1 MSRFAPSL
9 FKSIGFRNFRHF
21 RHFRQF
27 EFISY
32 DSVFQHETWSLIKA
46 MIIGEHL

>member
-1 MSRFAPSL
+1 MNRFAPSL
-9 FKSIGFRNFRHF
+9 FKSIGFQNF

-32 DSVFQHETWSLIKA
+32 DSVFQHETWSLIKG